1 MNNPTLTCQ
10 DEQRHRKVRAEG
22 FNGLDYLEVYDDHGQ
37 PTLVVYFL
45 NKLGEARERLTE
57 ENVLVKGGRRIT
69 DIKVVDIDLCIQEDP
84 ERDDCMQVWLDKYG
98 DFSTYTLCLVEVD
111 EHKRPILEG
120 ESNGR
125 QKYRPLDG
133 FDPRYACL
141 KFSFKA
147 GCPSD
152 LDCKPQVIC
161 PPEER
166 AEPEINYLAKDYAS
180 FRQLI
185 LDRLALI
192 MPDRQE
198 RHVPDLGIALV
209 ELLAYVG
216 DHLSYYQDAVAT
228 EAYLGTARQRIS
240 VRRHARLVDYP
251 MHEGCNARAWVCVKA
266 NTDPPP
272 IDPDDVYF
280 ITGKDLPVGGTVL
293 MHDEL
298 HNIPVSQYEVF
309 EPLVEKPGSPQFR
322 IQDLKDPGCLAAK
335 LRDARDPVSQYLRE
349 QLSKETQAL
358 LDDYPG
364 DGSFPPS
371 NTLRKALVCDLDR
384 IIHGKSFA
392 DEKGFKKAKLTE
404 ETRKPMG
411 QGLQGDDLV
420 WLNRTLLEET
430 YPQEIARSRKPDE
443 PIHLYEAHNKIHFYT
458 WGDQECCLPCGA
470 TSATLRDGVGVEIS
484 KKEQGVAWVPGG
496 REEETRRPI
505 VQIPVKEPKAD
516 WDYQRELHL
525 EPGDVLLF
533 EEVIGPN
540 TNDPADADPS
550 RRHAVRLTNVEEAVD
565 ELYHQPVIEIEWTEA
580 DALPFPLCISTIGPP
595 HLQCSMIK
603 DVSVARGNVI
613 LVDHGRRIEAEDL
626 GVVPDRVTKQR
637 CEGEGRPS
645 DIEILPALFR
655 PVLQR
660 IPLTFCQPL
669 PVDGPASRLLA
680 QDPRQALPNIDLKS
694 IPPVPG
700 DVIPLF
706 PPAAL
711 TDLNALVS
719 LAVKLRRPEEDDE
732 QHDDGEKHNANE
744 GGQQAGNLKQDFA
757 SRYLRRLL
765 SDQTRQLLDCW
776 DGSAI
781 LPGELKE
788 ALIADLLGLL
798 QSWTPQRD
806 LLASEPDDFHYVV
819 EMDNEGRAHLRFGDG
834 ELGRMPEAGTAF
846 IAAYRVG
853 NGPSGNVGAKAI
865 SHIVFRNGKKDG
877 VRRVRNPLPAQGG
890 TPPEPLAEVKLF
902 APHTFRTELQRAIIA
917 DDYAKLVMRGFK
929 DKVQRAAAALRWTG
943 SWYEVLVAID
953 PRGQVEVDEALL
965 EKIKGYLYR
974 YRRIGHDLLVA
985 PARYI
990 PLDIEMVICVLPD
1003 YLRGHV
1009 KAALLDLFS
1018 NRRLADGRLG
1028 FFHPDNLTFGE
1039 GIYLSK
1045 LVAFAQAVPGVEN
1058 VVVKKLERLNEG
1070 PNGEIEN
1077 GILPLGPLEVARL
1090 DNDPSFPEHGQLKLN
1105 MGGGR

>member
-1 MNNPTLTCQ
+1 MNDPTLTCQ

-45 NKLGEARERLTE
+45 NKLGEARERITE

-69 DIKVVDIDLCIQEDP
+69 DIKVLDIDLCIQEDP

-141 KFSFKA
+141 EFSFKA

-152 LDCKPQVIC
+152 LDCKPQIIC

-192 MPDRQE
+192 MPDWQE

-209 ELLAYVG
+209 EILAYVG

-228 EAYLGTARQRIS
+228 EAYLDTARQRIS
-240 VRRHARLVDYP
+240 VRRHARLVDYQ
-251 MHEGCNARAWVCVKA
+251 MHEGCNARAWVCVE
-266 NTDPPP
+266 TDTNLEL
-272 IDPDDVYF
+272 DPNDVYF
-280 ITGKDLPVGGTVL
+280 ITGKGLPVGSTVL
-293 MHDEL
+293 TPEDL
-298 HNIPVSQYEVF
+298 RNIPLSHYEVF
-309 EPLVEKPGSPQFR
+309 EPLVEKPRSLRFR
-322 IQDLKDPGCLAAK
+322 KQDLKDPGCLAAK

-358 LDDYPG
+358 LDKYPG

-371 NTLRKALVCDLDR
+371 DALRKALVGDLDR
-384 IIHGKSFA
+384 IIHGKSLA
-392 DEKGFKKAKLTE
+392 DEKGFKQVKLTE
-404 ETRKPMG
+404 ETRKRMG

-420 WLNRTLLEET
+420 RLNRTLLEET

-458 WGDQECCLPCGA
+458 WGDQECCLPRGA

-533 EEVIGPN
+533 EELIGPN
-540 TNDPADADPS
+540 TNDLADADPA

-565 ELYHQPVIEIEWTEA
+565 ELYHQPVIEIEWAEE
-580 DALPFPLCISTIGPP
+580 DALPFPLCISAIGPAP
-595 HLQCSMIK
+595 ECELLGDI
-603 DVSVARGNVI
+603 SVARGNVI
-613 LVDHGRRIEAEDL
+613 LVDHGRRIEDEPLGEVPVETTEEQCGDDCHPAET
-626 GVVPDRVTKQR
+626 VTVPGK
-637 CEGEGRPS
+637 
-645 DIEILPALFR
+645 FR
-655 PVLQR
+655 PRLQR
-660 IPLTFCQPL
+660 GPLTFSQPL
-669 PVDGPASRLLA
+669 PADAPASHLLT
-680 QDPRQALPNIDLKS
+680 QDPRQALPQVKLTGIPSAPDRSAALFSLDDLK
-694 IPPVPG
+694 
-700 DVIPLF
+700 DREWLER
-706 PPAAL
+706 
-711 TDLNALVS
+711 LV
-719 LAVKLRRPEEDDE
+719 A
-732 QHDDGEKHNANE
+732 
-744 GGQQAGNLKQDFA
+744 
-757 SRYLRRLL
+757 RLL
-765 SDQTRQLLDCW
+765 QAADPVSQYLLGQFSSETRQLLKEHGDSS
-776 DGSAI
+776 DLSESLLRALI
-781 LPGELKE
+781 EELKR
-788 ALIADLLGLL
+788 LL
-798 QSWTPQRD
+798 QWWTPQRD
-806 LLASEPDDFHYVV
+806 LLASRDQDLHFVV
-819 EMDNEGRAHLRFGDG
+819 EMDNDRRAHLRFGDD
-834 ELGRMPEAGTAF
+834 ELGMMPETASDF
-846 IAAYRVG
+846 HATYRIG
-853 NGPSGNVGAKAI
+853 NGSSGNVGAKTI
-865 SHIVFRNGKKDG
+865 SHIVFRQARPSG
-877 VRRVRNPLPAQGG
+877 VTLQPRNPLPAQGG
-890 TPPEPLAEVKLF
+890 TAPEPLAEVKLF
-902 APHTFRTELQRAIIA
+902 APHAFRADLQRAITA
-917 DDYAKLVMRGFK
+917 DDYADLVMRDFK
-929 DKVQRAAAALRWTG
+929 GKVQRAAATLRWTG

-953 PRGQVEVDEALL
+953 PRGQVEADEALL
-965 EKIKGYLYR
+965 EEIKGYLYR
-974 YRRIGHDLLVA
+974 YRRIGHDLVVA
-985 PARYI
+985 SARYV
-990 PLDIEMVICVLPD
+990 PLDIEMIICVLPD

-1009 KAALLDLFS
+1009 KAALFDVFS
-1018 NRRLADGRLG
+1018 NRRLPDGRLG

-1045 LVAFAQAVPGVEN
+1045 LVATAQAVPGVEN
-1058 VVVKKLERLNEG
+1058 VAVKKLERLDEG
-1070 PNGEIEN
+1070 SNGEIESS
-1077 GILPLGPLEVARL
+1077 ILPLGPLEVARL
-1090 DNDPSFPEHGQLKLN
+1090 DNDPSFPEHGQFKLD
-1105 MGGGR
+1105 MRGGR